1 MGNWDSKQYL
11 KFEKER
17 TQPSRDLIHR
27 LDCTPRTILDVGCGP
42 GNSTSAL
49 RQRFPGATIL
59 GIDNSED
66 MIAKAQS
73 NHPGLLFRFQE
84 VDSSFQIDGKFD
96 LIFSNAC
103 IHWIPNHA
111 ELIPNMLNALNPG
124 GTLAIQIPKPW
135 NMPMYQILGRLQ
147 QQPEW
152 TKIRGVRN
160 FHARQP
166 EDYYNLLSEHAAE
179 FAMWE
184 TAYIQTMDGIE
195 GIVEWY
201 RGSGLRPYLA
211 ALTAPEQEK
220 LLAVLREELAE
231 FYPLRTNGK
240 VMMRFPRLFFTAKR

>member
-1 MGNWDSKQYL
+1 MGNWDSRQYL

-27 LDCTPRTILDVGCGP
+27 LDCAPHTVLDVGCGP
-42 GNSTSAL
+42 GNSTFAL
-49 RQRFPGATIL
+49 KQSFPDAAIL

-66 MIAKAQS
+66 MIENAKSA
-73 NHPGLLFRFQE
+73 HPDLLFRFQE
-84 VDSSFQIDGKFD
+84 VDSRFQTDSKYD

-103 IHWIPNHA
+103 IHWIPDHA

-124 GTLAIQIPKPW
+124 GTLAIQIPEPW

-152 TKIRGVRN
+152 EKIRGVRN

-166 EDYYNLLSEHAAE
+166 EEYYDLLSKHASE
-179 FAMWE
+179 FAIWE
-184 TAYIQTMDGIE
+184 TAYIQTIDGIE
-195 GIVEWY
+195 GILEWY

-211 ALTAPEQEK
+211 ALTPPEQEK
-220 LLAVLREELAE
+220 LLAVLREELSE